1 MRSMKKQIVFFAI
14 AALIAA
20 CQPPATATVPSD
32 TATPGQPTFTAPPD
46 TATPPP
52 TFTPALTNTP
62 LPTPLPDCGQNILE
76 PKEVIHAVHMT
87 GNYGANFEPENTL
100 PAEYFEYLRDLNVNW
115 VGISV
120 ALHYEDSMDSTVER
134 KYSGVQI
141 PTFTDEFLRK
151 MIRAFHQY
159 GICVYMTLA
168 FEAFEAYEAAHPAHR
183 GILGEPEL
191 LWEDPNI
198 QPEFWPWA
206 IEHPDHERFV
216 AEFWQT
222 YTEQA
227 VHFAQLAEEEGIAL
241 YSLGTET
248 EGLFRTRPS
257 RYWTNDFREELRAMV
272 AAVRE
277 VYSGALTY
285 DQIYH
290 VFTIPALDYKSGS
303 EHLWE
308 DLGLDVIG
316 ISAYFELSDDPPA
329 AVLSVESL
337 EERWE
342 EIVQEHLIPLQ
353 ASNPGKPIYFTE
365 FGYVDSLGAP
375 YVAKSDEFTCRAFS
389 DQDGN
394 GLDDGEEMQANIYQA
409 FFNVMD
415 RHPGVVNGAFL
426 WGMMMA
432 DDDRWANSFADLRG
446 FDFRDKLA
454 EDVARAYYGAEP
466 RADRNPLALY
476 GSPIISSPESEAAL
490 IIFDDSPNPKW
501 NITSWNG
508 EFDLAAESVVHNGQR
523 AIAATLDP
531 WGNVGLESGSLD
543 TSPYLYLELFLSG
556 GPQGGQIVNVIPFSG
571 DQILSNIPTRKYVQ
585 NRFQYCFL
593 PPDEW
598 LVIRIPIET
607 LNPDSLPITFIAI
620 ENHSDE
626 AAQFFVDDIRLVGA
640 GP

>member
-191 LWEDPNI
+191 
-198 QPEFWPWA
+198 
-206 IEHPDHERFV
+206 
-216 AEFWQT
+216 
-222 YTEQA
+222 
-227 VHFAQLAEEEGIAL
+227 
-241 YSLGTET
+241 
-248 EGLFRTRPS
+248 
-257 RYWTNDFREELRAMV
+257 
-272 AAVRE
+272 
-277 VYSGALTY
+277 
-285 DQIYH
+285 
-290 VFTIPALDYKSGS
+290 
-303 EHLWE
+303 LWE